1 MAKQPEQAAEKQ
13 LLAQLN
19 TWGYGLVPIKDEKD
33 LVGNLKTQLEKHNQ
47 IRFSEK
53 EIEKVLNLQR
63 PAIGYRVDHGPIL
76 LHPIEGATISKTR
89 CVSSENFAS
98 FTGLHLWERRVG
110 FGRRSPGS
118 ACGTCGSS
126 GRQVQGRCVAALA
139 PLFLAFPFPKGP
151 NQ

>member
-1 MAKQPEQAAEKQ
+1 MAKRPEQAVEKQ

-33 LVGNLKTQLEKHNQ
+33 LVANLKTQLEKHNQ

-76 LHPIEGATISKTR
+76 PHPIEGATISKTR

-98 FTGLHLWERRVG
+98 FNGPPVLGEEGRLGAAVTRKRLRYLRLVRKAGTGALRCGV
-110 FGRRSPGS
+110 GS
-118 ACGTCGSS
+118 ALPC
-126 GRQVQGRCVAALA
+126 
-139 PLFLAFPFPKGP
+139 FPVSQRP
-151 NQ
+151 